1 MGVLMSVP
9 GVGLTPPVW
18 RCQEAHPD
26 GLVASERNAK
36 ASIPYRE
43 YFMDAPADHAHV
55 NEALA
60 VVAAKVWTT
69 LGSGDVSS
77 ADTWDQALAWVVL
90 GQRLTGDD
98 GAELAN
104 HLREI
109 VPEWRPLP

>member
-1 MGVLMSVP
+1 
-9 GVGLTPPVW
+9 
-18 RCQEAHPD
+18 
-26 GLVASERNAK
+26 
-36 ASIPYRE
+36 
-43 YFMDAPADHAHV
+43 MDAPADHGHV

-69 LGSGDVSS
+69 LGSGDVSI
-77 ADTWDQALAWVVL
+77 AETWDQALAWVVL

-98 GAELAN
+98 GAELAD